1 MRIEYP
7 TLFLAI
13 LCYSLFI
20 GAAILLWPVAPAAAI
35 LVMAVMGALQSSL
48 AHECLHGHP
57 FRNPHLNE
65 ALAYLPLTLAYPYR
79 RYRSLHLKHHENASL
94 TDPFEDPESYYRASW
109 QFDRLPRP
117 LRWLLR
123 INNALLGRLICGP
136 WLSVAGFFARE
147 GGAILRGESDV
158 RRAWAHHVAGCV
170 PIFLLLWAMGIP
182 VWVYIICVCWPALSL
197 IALRSFAEHRWHETE
212 DGRCIIVE
220 KSTLSWLFLNNNL
233 HLVHHAHPQVPW
245 YDLPRLYARQKAAW
259 RKRSAGYV
267 FSGYRALWRTWAIR
281 PKEPVVHPVWHQ
293 PPSE

>member
-94 TDPFEDPESYYRASW
+94 TDPFEDPESYYRASL

-117 LRWLLR
+117 LRWLVRSYAVNPMCGVHGR
-123 INNALLGRLICGP
+123 IMSPDAFRFSCCSGRWVFRYGSISLVC
-136 WLSVAGFFARE
+136 AG
-147 GGAILRGESDV
+147 
-158 RRAWAHHVAGCV
+158 
-170 PIFLLLWAMGIP
+170 
-182 VWVYIICVCWPALSL
+182 
-197 IALRSFAEHRWHETE
+197 
-212 DGRCIIVE
+212 
-220 KSTLSWLFLNNNL
+220 
-233 HLVHHAHPQVPW
+233 
-245 YDLPRLYARQKAAW
+245 
-259 RKRSAGYV
+259 
-267 FSGYRALWRTWAIR
+267 R
-281 PKEPVVHPVWHQ
+281 PCP
-293 PPSE
+293 